1 MPTPR
6 QQPDAV
12 IEPKT
17 AWVGPEQAGKFR
29 FCYTIVWGKRDAE
42 WQYAPGGTQ
51 DPQWESAP
59 SPVSAQVLVDPQEVQ
74 ARVTSPLGARSGAG
88 SVVLRAENIDFMTDF
103 DIAGTTRESRS
114 GYRIRFY
121 VARDSFDLAQPTSA
135 SDNLVEAAGLFYLLA
150 EVDPATVSPT
160 ASYTW
165 DGSVIPDFMRPLK
178 HSTGYYAYKCYPHQD
193 ARYELDFR
201 VLRLPRKFVDD
212 QDTAPIQ
219 RDAVPALIELSLYY
233 MCLLDGVDQ
242 QGAQLHLDRFQALA
256 RRYRAR
262 YANTGGVVEA
272 VPITGHIAQIQYG
285 TFSSS

>member
-1 MPTPR
+1 PW
-6 QQPDAV
+6 A
-12 IEPKT
+12 
-17 AWVGPEQAGKFR
+17 GPEQGGKFR
-29 FCYTIVWGKRDAE
+29 FCYTIVWGRRDAE
-42 WQYAPGGTQ
+42 WEYAPGGVQ

-59 SPVSAQVLVDPQEVQ
+59 SPVSEQVEVIDVPQGRLDP
-74 ARVTSPLGARSGAG
+74 ATTTTTGLGSI
-88 SVVLRAENIDFMTDF
+88 VLRAENIDYMTDF
-103 DIAGTTRESRS
+103 DVGSTTRESRS

-121 VARDSFDLAQPTSA
+121 IARDSFTRGLPVVGTPNAVQ
-135 SDNLVEAAGLFYLLA
+135 DNLVEAAGLFYLLA
-150 EVDPATVSPT
+150 EVDPATVSST
-160 ASYTW
+160 ASFVW

-242 QGAQLHLDRFQALA
+242 QGAQ
-256 RRYRAR
+256 
-262 YANTGGVVEA
+262 
-272 VPITGHIAQIQYG
+272 
-285 TFSSS
+285 